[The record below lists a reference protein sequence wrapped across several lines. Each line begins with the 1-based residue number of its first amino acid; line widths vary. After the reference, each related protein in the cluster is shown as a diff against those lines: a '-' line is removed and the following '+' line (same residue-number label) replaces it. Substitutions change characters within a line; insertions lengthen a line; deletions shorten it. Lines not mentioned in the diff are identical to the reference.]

1 MSLSLGKGFFEKH
14 NNLWRTKWMELEVR
28 QDAPSPLP
36 RGGSGRQIIKDTHY
50 FFLLSHM
57 NTANP
62 KSIISYL
69 SLCKNNIIELSGF
82 RQKHRNFRKANS
94 YCEHGS
100 ASGTERAGRSL

>member
-1 MSLSLGKGFFEKH
+1 M
-14 NNLWRTKWMELEVR
+14 
-28 QDAPSPLP
+28 PLAHCP
-36 RGGSGRQIIKDTHY
+36 EEAVADKLKDTHY